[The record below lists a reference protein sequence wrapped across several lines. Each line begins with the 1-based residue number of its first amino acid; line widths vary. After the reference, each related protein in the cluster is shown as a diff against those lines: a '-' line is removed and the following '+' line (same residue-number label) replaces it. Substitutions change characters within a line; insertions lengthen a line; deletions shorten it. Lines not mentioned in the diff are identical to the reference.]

1 MVVIQSIDDVRG
13 ALGGLGPVVGMG
25 VTAFPR
31 IGVVNLLPNFELLC
45 ILDSTDLSWL
55 NRTVRITSA
64 KRDFAGKVGKLN
76 TLALLRLPST
86 QRYLR
91 LLGEHPSLFLYKS
104 SKKIEELADRNGY
117 RLLTNRSDV
126 RDVYEDKWEFRRI
139 AREIAFPLPAGEQ
152 LSIDDLTR
160 NVFGKL
166 QEKLGTDLVFQI
178 TDYSKGGG
186 VGTFF
191 VSDIEGVDAFLGF
204 VGRRRQAGRDLQRL
218 NVTRRISG
226 ESASISGCV
235 TRYGVLTSR
244 IQRQIVDVP
253 EVVGYHGR
261 SGVFCGHDWGERYG
275 STLEGKAKSLAR
287 KLGEQMSVRGY
298 RGIFGLDLVVNRNSG
313 VVWPIECN
321 SRYTGA
327 FPVYSMLQEQ
337 AHEIPMDAWHLL
349 EFSGVEYRMDVGAV
363 QRSYDQALTGAQLL
377 LHNLERSKA
386 TVRGAVKPGVY
397 RMTGP
402 GPAWP
407 AGRLVNIKWVR
418 GGYSVADLESDSEF
432 VLTDGVPG
440 VGELLKPGS
449 RIGRVIFKRNVMEDR
464 GNQLQPDIRK
474 TMKSLYGLYK
484 LEMSKQRYD
493 FESV

>member
-1 MVVIQSIDDVRG
+1 MRTIQSVEDVQE
-13 ALGGLGPVVGMG
+13 ALQGLRPVVGMG

-55 NRTVRITSA
+55 KRTVKVTSV
-64 KRDFAGKVGKLN
+64 KRDFTGRVEKLN
-76 TLALLRLPST
+76 TLALLQLRST

-91 LLGEHPSLFLYKS
+91 SLGEHPSLFLYKS

-117 RLLTNRSDV
+117 RLLVNRSDV

-152 LSIDDLTR
+152 LPIDDFSR
-160 NVFGKL
+160 DVFGKL

-191 VSDIEGVDAFLGF
+191 VSDVKGFDAFIGF

-218 NVTRRISG
+218 NVTKRISG

-275 STLEGKAKSLAR
+275 STLEGKARSLVC
-287 KLGEQMSVRGY
+287 KLGEQMFARGY
-298 RGIFGLDLVVNRNSG
+298 RGIFGLDLVVNRSNDE
-313 VVWPIECN
+313 VWPIECN

-337 AHEIPMDAWHLL
+337 AGAIPIDAWHLL

-363 QRSYDQALTGAQLL
+363 QRSYDQAMTGAQLL
-377 LHNLERSKA
+377 LHNLERRNV
-386 TVRGAVKPGVY
+386 TVRGSVKPGFY
-397 RMTGP
+397 RLTGP
-402 GPAWP
+402 G
-407 AGRLVNIKWVR
+407 LVNIKWVR
-418 GGYSVADLESDSEF
+418 GGYSVADLESDLEF
-432 VLTDGVPG
+432 VLTDGVPRA
-440 VGELLKPGS
+440 GELLKPGS

-464 GNQLQPDIRK
+464 GNQLQPDIRQ
-474 TMKSLYGLYK
+474 TMKSLYRLYK
-484 LEMSKQRYD
+484 LEKSKQRG
-493 FESV
+493 